1 VDFGELGMKILS
13 RLFGDRTN
21 NTATAT
27 VIFEPT
33 IILPP
38 TIEPVATRP
47 ARVPPA
53 IIDVVPD
60 LEGEPLPIEARDWSS
75 GFVAQANAEQKLV
88 EDGCSLGEWEEIP
101 KSP

>member
-1 VDFGELGMKILS
+1 
-13 RLFGDRTN
+13 
-21 NTATAT
+21 
-27 VIFEPT
+27 
-33 IILPP
+33 
-38 TIEPVATRP
+38 
-47 ARVPPA
+47 
-53 IIDVVPD
+53 VPD